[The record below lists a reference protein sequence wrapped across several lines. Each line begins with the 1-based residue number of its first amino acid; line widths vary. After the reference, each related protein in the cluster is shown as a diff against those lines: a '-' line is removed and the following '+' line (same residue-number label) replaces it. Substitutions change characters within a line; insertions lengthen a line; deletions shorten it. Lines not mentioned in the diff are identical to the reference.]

1 MSFNNDSPDCFIPF
15 SENIDGIPLPEK
27 FTFPFYYEP
36 HALSV
41 IAVKQLQDFLENSA
55 TSYGWDFWHGD
66 NELGR
71 GRMFGVL
78 VVKKEDGSL
87 GFLAAFSGNTT
98 IPDKG
103 FPFVPSIF
111 DFWDEDDFYRK
122 GERESAIIT
131 AEIESLENDLQ
142 YKHLQQV
149 LVKETS
155 ESDEEL
161 SLLQYQLKAAKK
173 DRDAKRSEA
182 ENMSSEDFEL
192 LKAELTKESLFN
204 NYHFKKTK
212 KNWKERLKQRTAEL
226 KIWQD
231 KIEMLRADRKALS
244 NRLHEAIYKGFRFLN
259 QTGETKGIDEVFADT
274 VLKYPPSGAG
284 ECAAPR
290 LLQYAF
296 KYQLK
301 IVSMAEFWWGAT
313 SKSDIREHKYYYP
326 ACHGKCRPILG
337 HMLDGIVMDENP
349 MLNSHALDKV
359 VEVVYEDE
367 HLLVVFKPDGLLS
380 VPGRLVLDSVHTRMQ
395 LLFPNTNSP
404 LVVHRLDMDTSGLML
419 IAKNKEV
426 YKHLQAQFIRR
437 KVKKRYMALLEGF
450 VEGDSGLI
458 ELPLMLDFL
467 NRPCQVVDDEHGK
480 SASTRWKL
488 LKRYENRSLVHFF
501 PHTGRTH
508 QLRVHAAHSRGLHCP
523 IVGDDLYGTKDKRLF
538 LHAEWIEFEH
548 PITRERVS
556 FEKKADFYI

>member
-226 KIWQD
+226 KIWQ
-231 KIEMLRADRKALS
+231 IGRA
-244 NRLHEAIYKGFRFLN
+244 H
-259 QTGETKGIDEVFADT
+259 V
-274 VLKYPPSGAG
+274 
-284 ECAAPR
+284 
-290 LLQYAF
+290 
-296 KYQLK
+296 
-301 IVSMAEFWWGAT
+301 
-313 SKSDIREHKYYYP
+313 
-326 ACHGKCRPILG
+326 
-337 HMLDGIVMDENP
+337 
-349 MLNSHALDKV
+349 
-359 VEVVYEDE
+359 
-367 HLLVVFKPDGLLS
+367 
-380 VPGRLVLDSVHTRMQ
+380 
-395 LLFPNTNSP
+395 
-404 LVVHRLDMDTSGLML
+404 
-419 IAKNKEV
+419 
-426 YKHLQAQFIRR
+426 
-437 KVKKRYMALLEGF
+437 
-450 VEGDSGLI
+450 
-458 ELPLMLDFL
+458 
-467 NRPCQVVDDEHGK
+467 
-480 SASTRWKL
+480 
-488 LKRYENRSLVHFF
+488 
-501 PHTGRTH
+501 
-508 QLRVHAAHSRGLHCP
+508 
-523 IVGDDLYGTKDKRLF
+523 
-538 LHAEWIEFEH
+538 
-548 PITRERVS
+548 
-556 FEKKADFYI
+556 